1 MENITIE
8 TIRND
13 LESIT
18 TNTLILKDLIFIN
31 NNIKGNLEPQKIE
44 SLEITISNLSE
55 SLYAETE
62 QAEKNL
68 FKFISLEK
76 IKDLQISIEDLE
88 RDIERLKER
97 HEENE
102 EDEEEEEDFYY

>member
-18 TNTLILKDLIFIN
+18 INTLILKDLIFIN

-68 FKFISLEK
+68 FRLISREK
-76 IKDLQISIEDLE
+76 LKSLQTDLDDLE
-88 RDIERLKER
+88 RDIKLFKER
-97 HEENE
+97 KEEE
-102 EDEEEEEDFYY
+102 EDEEEEDFYY

>member
-18 TNTLILKDLIFIN
+18 INTLILKDLIFIN

-62 QAEKNL
+62 QAEKNF
-68 FKFISLEK
+68 FKFVSLEK
-76 IKDLQISIEDLE
+76 LKDLQISIEDLE
-88 RDIERLKER
+88 RDIERLRER
-97 HEENE
+97 EEEE
-102 EDEEEEEDFYY
+102 EDEEE

>member
-18 TNTLILKDLIFIN
+18 INTLILKDLIFIN

-62 QAEKNL
+62 QAEKNFFRL
-68 FKFISLEK
+68 ISREK
-76 IKDLQISIEDLE
+76 LKSLQTDLDDLE
-88 RDIERLKER
+88 RDIRQFKER
-97 HEENE
+97 KKEEG
-102 EDEEEEEDFYY
+102 DEEEEEFYY

>member
-18 TNTLILKDLIFIN
+18 INTLILKDLIFIN

-68 FKFISLEK
+68 YKFVSLEK
-76 IKDLQISIEDLE
+76 LKSLQTDLDDLE
-88 RDIERLKER
+88 RDIKQFKER
-97 HEENE
+97 KEEE
-102 EDEEEEEDFYY
+102 EDEEEDFYY

>member
-8 TIRND
+8 TIKND
-13 LESIT
+13 FESIT

-31 NNIKGNLEPQKIE
+31 NNIKGNLDPQRIE

-76 IKDLQISIEDLE
+76 LKDLQISIEDLQK
-88 RDIERLKER
+88 DIERLRNSKE
-97 HEENE
+97 E
-102 EDEEEEEDFYY
+102 EDEEDEEDCYY

>member
-18 TNTLILKDLIFIN
+18 INTLILKDLIFIN

-55 SLYAETE
+55 NLYAETE

-68 FKFISLEK
+68 FRLISREKLESLET
-76 IKDLQISIEDLE
+76 DLDDLE
-88 RDIERLKER
+88 RDIKQFKER
-97 HEENE
+97 KEEE
-102 EDEEEEEDFYY
+102 GDEEEEDFYY

>member
-18 TNTLILKDLIFIN
+18 INTLILKDLIFIN
-31 NNIKGNLEPQKIE
+31 NNIKGNLDPQKIE

-68 FKFISLEK
+68 YKFVSLEK
-76 IKDLQISIEDLE
+76 LKDLQISIEDLE
-88 RDIERLKER
+88 KDIKRLRENKE
-97 HEENE
+97 E
-102 EDEEEEEDFYY
+102 EDGEEEEDFYY

>member
-18 TNTLILKDLIFIN
+18 INTLILKDLIFIN

-76 IKDLQISIEDLE
+76 IKDLQISIEDFK
-88 RDIERLKER
+88 RDIKQFKER
-97 HEENE
+97 KEEE
-102 EDEEEEEDFYY
+102 VEEEEEDFYY

>member
-18 TNTLILKDLIFIN
+18 INTLILKDLIFIN

-68 FKFISLEK
+68 FRLISREK
-76 IKDLQISIEDLE
+76 LKSLQTDLDDLE
-88 RDIERLKER
+88 RDIRQFKER
-97 HEENE
+97 KEEE
-102 EDEEEEEDFYY
+102 EDEEEEDFYY

>member
-18 TNTLILKDLIFIN
+18 INTLILKDLIFIN
-31 NNIKGNLEPQKIE
+31 NNIKGNLEPQKIK
-44 SLEITISNLSE
+44 SLEKTISNLSE
-55 SLYAETE
+55 SLFAETE

-68 FKFISLEK
+68 FRFISLEK

-88 RDIERLKER
+88 RDIDRLKK
-97 HEENE
+97 HHKEN
-102 EDEEEEEDFYY
+102 EDEEEE

>member
-18 TNTLILKDLIFIN
+18 INTLILKDLIFIN

-68 FKFISLEK
+68 FRLISREK
-76 IKDLQISIEDLE
+76 LKSLQTDLDDLE
-88 RDIERLKER
+88 RDIKQFKER
-97 HEENE
+97 KEEE
-102 EDEEEEEDFYY
+102 EDEEEDFYY

>member
-18 TNTLILKDLIFIN
+18 INTLILKDLIFIN

-68 FKFISLEK
+68 FRLISREKLESLET
-76 IKDLQISIEDLE
+76 DLDDLE
-88 RDIERLKER
+88 RDIKQFKER
-97 HEENE
+97 KEEE
-102 EDEEEEEDFYY
+102 GDEEEEDFYY

>member
-18 TNTLILKDLIFIN
+18 INTLILKDLIFIN

-68 FKFISLEK
+68 FRLISREKLKSLET
-76 IKDLQISIEDLE
+76 DLDDLE
-88 RDIERLKER
+88 RDIKQFKER
-97 HEENE
+97 KEEE
-102 EDEEEEEDFYY
+102 GDEEEEDFYY

>member
-18 TNTLILKDLIFIN
+18 INTLILKDLIFIN

-68 FKFISLEK
+68 FRLISREK
-76 IKDLQISIEDLE
+76 LKSLQTDLDDLE
-88 RDIERLKER
+88 RDIKQFKER
-97 HEENE
+97 KEEE
-102 EDEEEEEDFYY
+102 EDEEEEDFYY

>member
-18 TNTLILKDLIFIN
+18 INTLILKDLIFIN

-68 FKFISLEK
+68 FRLISREK
-76 IKDLQISIEDLE
+76 LKSLQTDLDDLE
-88 RDIERLKER
+88 RDIKQFKER
-97 HEENE
+97 KEEE
-102 EDEEEEEDFYY
+102 EDEEEDFY

>member
-8 TIRND
+8 TIKND
-13 LESIT
+13 FESIT

-31 NNIKGNLEPQKIE
+31 NNIKGNLDPQKIE

-68 FKFISLEK
+68 FRLISREK
-76 IKDLQISIEDLE
+76 LKSLQTDLDDLE
-88 RDIERLKER
+88 RDIKQFKER
-97 HEENE
+97 KEEE
-102 EDEEEEEDFYY
+102 EDEEK